1 MSKLLV
7 NLSKNELRKHVLA
20 WDFPTFSELKR
31 ASAPPGHVVKEAK
44 TPGSPKADIPKDM
57 DSDFAELNPL
67 DDVDVSDQLI
77 KKAEVYSEKVEYIY
91 CDPLL

>member
-1 MSKLLV
+1 M
-7 NLSKNELRKHVLA
+7 NCMN
-20 WDFPTFSELKR
+20 TFSYIEIWYFSEMKR
-31 ASAPPGHVVKEAK
+31 ASAPPSHVVKEVK

-77 KKAEVYSEKVEYIY
+77 KKAEVYSGKVEYMF
-91 CDPLL
+91 CDLLL

>member
-1 MSKLLV
+1 
-7 NLSKNELRKHVLA
+7 
-20 WDFPTFSELKR
+20 
-31 ASAPPGHVVKEAK
+31 
-44 TPGSPKADIPKDM
+44 M

>member
-1 MSKLLV
+1 
-7 NLSKNELRKHVLA
+7 
-20 WDFPTFSELKR
+20 
-31 ASAPPGHVVKEAK
+31 
-44 TPGSPKADIPKDM
+44 M

-77 KKAEVYSEKVEYIY
+77 KKAEVYSGKVEYIY